1 MKADVSTRTARLK
14 PIVGSNG
21 EPELMLR
28 RTVRARLAGAAA
40 KNRPARTSTIFAM
53 RASWSG

>member
-14 PIVGSNG
+14 PIGGSNG

-28 RTVRARLAGAAA
+28 RTFV
-40 KNRPARTSTIFAM
+40 PA
-53 RASWSG
+53 